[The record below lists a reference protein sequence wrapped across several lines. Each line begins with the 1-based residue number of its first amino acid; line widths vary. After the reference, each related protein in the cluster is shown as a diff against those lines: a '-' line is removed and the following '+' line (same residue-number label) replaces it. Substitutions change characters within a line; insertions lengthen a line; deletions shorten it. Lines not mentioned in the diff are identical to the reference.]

1 VRCVGQEQASGRAL
15 MRAKVTAQHFRL
27 GLPAVAVVLFVLALA
42 LAVASL
48 PLAALA
54 GRAAGNNTGHDVAV
68 ALLTLALAGVGLLVA
83 WHQPRNPIGWL
94 LLGSGVCFAADSD
107 ASSYVLADYLLRH
120 GRLPFGWVAVLAQPA
135 WAPAI
140 ALLAAAI
147 LLFPEGRLPSRFWR
161 WPMRLYLAVAA
172 LWAGGAFTISAAT
185 IAGHRIRIN
194 AGGDLAIIDHP
205 TGAAVLWGMVQDL
218 FFALLA
224 VFLVACVIQQAVS
237 YRRASGEQ
245 RQQLKWLA
253 SGIAV
258 CGSCGLASVAL
269 SNRSGIWQV
278 ISDIAVIGI
287 AALPASMAVAILR
300 YRLYEIDRIISRT
313 LAYTIVTGLLAGLY
327 AGVILLATHVLSFS
341 SPVAVAASTLA
352 AAALFSP
359 LRRRVQHV
367 VDRRFNRARYDADQ
381 TVAAFA
387 ARLKDAMDLDA
398 VRDDLARTIHQALEP
413 AHMSVWSGARK
424 IR

>member
-1 VRCVGQEQASGRAL
+1 
-15 MRAKVTAQHFRL
+15 
-27 GLPAVAVVLFVLALA
+27 
-42 LAVASL
+42 
-48 PLAALA
+48 
-54 GRAAGNNTGHDVAV
+54 V

-83 WHQPRNPIGWL
+83 RHQPGNPIGWL
-94 LLGSGVCFAADSD
+94 LLGSGVCFALDSD
-107 ASSYVLADYLLRH
+107 ASSYELADYLLRH
-120 GRLPFGWVAVLAQPA
+120 GRLPFGWVAVLVQPA

-147 LLFPEGRLPSRFWR
+147 LLFPDGRLPSRLWR

-172 LWAGGAFTISAAT
+172 LWVGGAFAISAAAV
-185 IAGHRIRIN
+185 AGHHIRIN

-205 TGAAVLWGMVQDL
+205 TGAAVLWGMAQDL
-218 FFALLA
+218 FFTLLS
-224 VFLVACVIQQAVS
+224 VLLVACVIQQAVS

-258 CGSCGLASVAL
+258 CGVCGLASIAL

-287 AALPASMAVAILR
+287 AALPASMAIAILR

-313 LAYTIVTGLLAGLY
+313 LAYTVVTGLLAGLY
-327 AGVILLATHVLSFS
+327 AGLVLLATHVLSFS

-359 LRRRVQHV
+359 LRRRVQRA

-381 TVAAFA
+381 TVTAFA
-387 ARLKDAMDLDA
+387 ASLKDAVDLDSI
-398 VRDDLARTIHQALEP
+398 RDDLARTVHQALEP
-413 AHMSVWSGARK
+413 AHISVWISRHSGGPR
-424 IR
+424 R